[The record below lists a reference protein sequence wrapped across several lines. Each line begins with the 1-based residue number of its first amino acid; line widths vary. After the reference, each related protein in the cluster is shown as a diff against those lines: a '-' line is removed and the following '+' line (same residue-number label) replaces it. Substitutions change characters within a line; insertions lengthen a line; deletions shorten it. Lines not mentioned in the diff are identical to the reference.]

1 MIGLR
6 ACLRLHL
13 SQRQKIKMSLSSPEF
28 VALLWYVSFKVL
40 LELAWVCS
48 FIARRFLWKIL
59 LEFAWVS
66 NLLSDVPFKDFAFS
80 FKVLLELAWVIL
92 PDVQLR
98 SRDVQILQTR
108 YKYSIIVNIY
118 SKLWIFRAASLHKTS
133 TQNASMMQYCVK
145 IICYI
150 KFVKQVWVNCSRQW
164 LPNLI
169 EEG

>member
-28 VALLWYVSFKVL
+28 VALLWYVSFKIL
-40 LELAWVCS
+40 LELAWV
-48 FIARRFLWKIL
+48 
-59 LEFAWVS
+59 S
-66 NLLSDVPFKDFAFS
+66 NLLWDVPFKDFAFS

-118 SKLWIFRAASLHKTS
+118 SKLWIFRAASLYKTS
-133 TQNASMMQYCVK
+133 IQNASMMQYCVK